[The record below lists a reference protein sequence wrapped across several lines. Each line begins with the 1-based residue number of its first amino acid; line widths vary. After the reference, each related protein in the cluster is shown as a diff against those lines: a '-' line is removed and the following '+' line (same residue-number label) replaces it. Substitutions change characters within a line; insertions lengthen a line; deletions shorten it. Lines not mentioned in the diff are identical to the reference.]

1 MKKLKG
7 LWKIIFGRT
16 AILVFL
22 MVIQAV
28 ILFGGF
34 AVLDN
39 KILIVNYGVGI
50 LAVIILMYVLNTRQ
64 NSSYKMMWIIFILV
78 VPVIGV
84 SFYIY
89 TKLQPGTKFI
99 AGRVGELLEEE
110 APFLKPNKA
119 TENALRLESKIDT
132 GLFKYLHEYGK
143 YPTYCNASVKYFPLG
158 EDKFNEMLYQLEQAK
173 EFIFL

>member
-1 MKKLKG
+1 MWCCSNILIVIFYNISYIAVFRERVMKKLKG

-50 LAVIILMYVLNTRQ
+50 LAVIILMYVLNARQ
-64 NSSYKMMWIIFILV
+64 NSSY
-78 VPVIGV
+78 
-84 SFYIY
+84 
-89 TKLQPGTKFI
+89 
-99 AGRVGELLEEE
+99 
-110 APFLKPNKA
+110 
-119 TENALRLESKIDT
+119 
-132 GLFKYLHEYGK
+132 
-143 YPTYCNASVKYFPLG
+143 
-158 EDKFNEMLYQLEQAK
+158 
-173 EFIFL
+173 

>member
-50 LAVIILMYVLNTRQ
+50 LAVIILMYVLNARQ
-64 NSSYKMMWIIFILV
+64 NSSYKMMWIILILV

-89 TKLQPGTKFI
+89 TRLQPGTRFI

-110 APFLKPNKA
+110 QPFLKTGEA
-119 TENALRLESKIDT
+119 T
-132 GLFKYLHEYGK
+132 
-143 YPTYCNASVKYFPLG
+143 
-158 EDKFNEMLYQLEQAK
+158 
-173 EFIFL
+173 

>member
-22 MVIQAV
+22 MVIPAV

-50 LAVIILMYVLNTRQ
+50 LAVIILMYVLNARQ
-64 NSSYKMMWIIFILV
+64 NSSYKMMWIILILV
-78 VPVIGV
+78 VPVI
-84 SFYIY
+84 
-89 TKLQPGTKFI
+89 
-99 AGRVGELLEEE
+99 
-110 APFLKPNKA
+110 
-119 TENALRLESKIDT
+119 
-132 GLFKYLHEYGK
+132 
-143 YPTYCNASVKYFPLG
+143 
-158 EDKFNEMLYQLEQAK
+158 
-173 EFIFL
+173 